1 MFKVYISGA
10 IKNNPN
16 YRQEFEMAEKNLRD
30 KGFIPLN
37 PCKTKAHLS
46 GASEKECL
54 FEAIALMREA
64 QIMVQISPIEISEGM
79 RIEQDIAK
87 YSKIPIQ
94 NWILA
99 NKACTAED
107 IKKIADAL
115 IAKKERENIANQ
127 RDRILADVHICFWTD
142 PAVMKAIA
150 REIANKIEPRRHGK

>member
-64 QIMVQISPIEISEGM
+64 QIMVQISPIEISEGAT
-79 RIEQDIAK
+79 IEQAVSK
-87 YSKIPIQ
+87 YTKLPIQ

-99 NKACTAED
+99 NKPVTPED
-107 IKKIADAL
+107 IKRITDAL
-115 IAKKERENIANQ
+115 IAKRERENLA
-127 RDRILADVHICFWTD
+127 RIQARGRVDVHICFWTD
-142 PAVMKAIA
+142 KGVMGAIA
-150 REIANKIEPRRHGK
+150 RGINK